1 MTATCDFELAIF
13 AWVFLVLCWNL
24 MARCV
29 SVAGIMFTHISWAND
44 ALTVV
49 FPTHKG
55 DQEGNHASPKHVFA
69 NRQCP
74 EICPILAL
82 AVFIFTIGFRREG
95 SSPKLFSHKD
105 NSESRFSLWV
115 RTTLGECAD
124 DFVTMGDQMCGRAA
138 TGININSASFADL
151 PAHFD
156 LTRGPIL
163 SVEEWE
169 EILPGYSTFYP
180 ETFRVVLP
188 FLLAQIVYHRTWLK
202 DTLAENHPFFNQRV
216 WTSGIID
223 RLKLEDK
230 VLAGVMT
237 NEVSGLSATG
247 VPPHIVL
254 ACDLADFRQ
263 EFRQKVGS
271 MEENIGTAI
280 DNLPEKLKQTIL
292 DNFQVDGAIPITSSQ
307 IHDMLNNFRDDMV
320 RAIAANSEAQNRN
333 RNDDGDRNPNLGGD
347 MGGYRMWMWGG
358 RLHPCPEDFEF
369 PICNVKVLW
378 DLWYSG
384 RPCDNVQP
392 YRFISTKCGDLSIKL
407 MRGRFSKATFVM
419 KELSHGHTAADI
431 ANLTINDRDKLFED
445 NFMRLFHLIYPEKTE
460 EYLDNHRVGDLQY
473 VTMYD
478 LLKKYYKT

>member
-1 MTATCDFELAIF
+1 
-13 AWVFLVLCWNL
+13 
-24 MARCV
+24 
-29 SVAGIMFTHISWAND
+29 
-44 ALTVV
+44 
-49 FPTHKG
+49 
-55 DQEGNHASPKHVFA
+55 
-69 NRQCP
+69 
-74 EICPILAL
+74 
-82 AVFIFTIGFRREG
+82 
-95 SSPKLFSHKD
+95 
-105 NSESRFSLWV
+105 
-115 RTTLGECAD
+115 
-124 DFVTMGDQMCGRAA
+124 
-138 TGININSASFADL
+138 
-151 PAHFD
+151 
-156 LTRGPIL
+156 
-163 SVEEWE
+163 
-169 EILPGYSTFYP
+169 
-180 ETFRVVLP
+180 
-188 FLLAQIVYHRTWLK
+188 
-202 DTLAENHPFFNQRV
+202 
-216 WTSGIID
+216 
-223 RLKLEDK
+223 
-230 VLAGVMT
+230 MT

-307 IHDMLNNFRDDMV
+307 IHDMFNNFRDDMV
-320 RAIAANSEAQNRN
+320 RAIAANGEAQNRN

-419 KELSHGHTAADI
+419 NELSHGHTAADI

-445 NFMRLFHLIYPEKTE
+445 SFMRLFHLIYPEKTE

-478 LLKKYYKT
+478 LVKKYYKTLDNY